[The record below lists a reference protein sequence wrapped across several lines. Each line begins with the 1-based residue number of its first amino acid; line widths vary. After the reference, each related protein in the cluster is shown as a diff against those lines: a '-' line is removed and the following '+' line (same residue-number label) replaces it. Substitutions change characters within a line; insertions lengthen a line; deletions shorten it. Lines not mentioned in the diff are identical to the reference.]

1 MLMEVMSAMIMTL
14 YNYHGDGG
22 GGGGSADA
30 NGGYV
35 GDDYDFI

>member
-1 MLMEVMSAMIMTL
+1 MLMEVMTAMIMTS

-22 GGGGSADA
+22 GADA
-30 NGGYV
+30 NGGYD

>member
-1 MLMEVMSAMIMTL
+1 MLMEVMTATIMTL
-14 YNYHGDGG
+14 YNYHGHGG
-22 GGGGSADA
+22 GGGGSAAA